1 VSETFEHTSILKT
14 IAERWDLDIPSEAG
28 PRLTKVKSLWASCFE
43 FGRARGRAGS
53 SVAVPS
59 VSADWRAQITPAG
72 DGPVRSDM
80 ADSLVKAAQVASL
93 ADLEAMMGNG
103 P

>member
-1 VSETFEHTSILKT
+1 
-14 IAERWDLDIPSEAG
+14 
-28 PRLTKVKSLWASCFE
+28 
-43 FGRARGRAGS
+43 
-53 SVAVPS
+53 VAVPS

-80 ADSLVKAAQVASL
+80 ADSLVKAAQVSSL